1 MLLEKLQMAR
11 DRYANIGMINSKRT
25 LEEEADQRIIKQ
37 KLEFDTLLKEYL
49 KENMLKD

>member
-25 LEEEADQRIIKQ
+25 LEEEAD
-37 KLEFDTLLKEYL
+37 
-49 KENMLKD
+49 